1 MGPLWSHCA
10 ASNRND
16 LQKQTVALNI
26 FECVECEHRLEA
38 APKSA
43 FDVWEQTVNYTAF
56 DWPFST
62 NKLAK
67 QIKWRRISGGN
78 CVSFSKRVF
87 CFLLNL
93 QLLAWQK
100 SRPINAKK
108 CYNITIHSSSA
119 FTLSAKCVAYH
130 WCSKTPT
137 HSSDRPTKNKMTKKQ
152 TIHANVLCILYSIS
166 RCKKNAEHTH
176 RYNAHNE
183 PPNRQP
189 KICDRP
195 VFTVRSFVYYD
206 QQKKKNVFALWCSWI
221 YFTYLCGNLQNEKTN
236 MLHTSQYRLFN
247 IVSINSFDKST
258 RKRHLRKYSHHS
270 LYSVHHT
277 LVAEVIIFILSKIYL
292 SCARSIAS
300 IRTQARKYSD
310 HSSRSQRIHAKFKH
324 WSH

>member
-166 RCKKNAEHTH
+166 SCKKNAEHTH

-206 QQKKKNVFALWCSWI
+206 QQKKKCLRCDAVGFTSPICVVICRMRKQICYTLLSIGCSILLALI
-221 YFTYLCGNLQNEKTN
+221 
-236 MLHTSQYRLFN
+236 R
-247 IVSINSFDKST
+247 SINRREKD
-258 RKRHLRKYSHHS
+258 
-270 LYSVHHT
+270 
-277 LVAEVIIFILSKIYL
+277 I
-292 SCARSIAS
+292 CAS
-300 IRTQARKYSD
+300 IRIILYTPSIT
-310 HSSRSQRIHAKFKH
+310 HSWLK
-324 WSH
+324 